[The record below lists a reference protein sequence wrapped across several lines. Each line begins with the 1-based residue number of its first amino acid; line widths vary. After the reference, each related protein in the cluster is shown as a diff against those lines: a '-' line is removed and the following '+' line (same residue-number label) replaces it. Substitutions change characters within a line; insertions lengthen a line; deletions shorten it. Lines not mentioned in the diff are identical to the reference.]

1 MIKMKNFTHIN
12 NSGEANMV
20 DISDKKASKR
30 VAIASGSVNVSKK
43 TLELIKNDNVEKG
56 DIFSTARIA
65 GIMASKKTHEL
76 IPLCHNIN
84 IDYIKVDIS
93 VDSKMSSINV
103 ICESQTT
110 QKTGVEMEALVACSV
125 ACLTI
130 YDMIKSRDK
139 KASITDIKLDFKS
152 GGKSGIYKRNELAKT

>member
-1 MIKMKNFTHIN
+1 MKNFTHIN
-12 NSGEANMV
+12 NSGDANMV

-84 IDYIKVDIS
+84 IDFIKVDIS
-93 VDSKMSSINV
+93 LDSKMSSINV

-139 KASITDIKLDFKS
+139 KASITNIKLDFKS
-152 GGKSGIYKRNELAKT
+152 GGKSGIYKRR

>member
-1 MIKMKNFTHIN
+1 MKNFTHIN

-43 TLELIKNDNVEKG
+43 ILELIKNDNIEKG

-84 IDYIKVDIS
+84 IDFIKVDIS

-152 GGKSGIYKRNELAKT
+152 GGKSGIYNRR

>member
-1 MIKMKNFTHIN
+1 MKNFTHIN

-20 DISDKKASKR
+20 DISDKKTSKR
-30 VAIASGSVNVSKK
+30 VAIASGSVSVSKK
-43 TLELIKNDNVEKG
+43 TLELIKNDNIEKG

-84 IDYIKVDIS
+84 IDFIRVDIS
-93 VDSKMSSINV
+93 VDSKMSLINV

>member
-1 MIKMKNFTHIN
+1 MKNFTHIN

-84 IDYIKVDIS
+84 IDFIQTQVEKLQKDLASGKAHSFTGPIYDQKGNLLVAEGKVADDGMLAGMS
-93 VDSKMSSINV
+93 VYVK
-103 ICESQTT
+103 
-110 QKTGVEMEALVACSV
+110 GVEG
-125 ACLTI
+125 
-130 YDMIKSRDK
+130 
-139 KASITDIKLDFKS
+139 DIPK
-152 GGKSGIYKRNELAKT
+152 

>member
-1 MIKMKNFTHIN
+1 MKNFTHIN

-43 TLELIKNDNVEKG
+43 TVELIKNDNIEKG
-56 DIFSTARIA
+56 DIFSTARMA

-84 IDYIKVDIS
+84 IDFIKVDIS
-93 VDSKMSSINV
+93 VDNKMTSINV
-103 ICESQTT
+103 VCESQTT

-152 GGKSGIYKRNELAKT
+152 GGKSGIYKRR

>member
-1 MIKMKNFTHIN
+1 MKNFTHIN
-12 NSGEANMV
+12 NSGDANMV

-84 IDYIKVDIS
+84 IDFIKVDIS

-152 GGKSGIYKRNELAKT
+152 GGKSGIFKRND

>member
-1 MIKMKNFTHIN
+1 MKNFTHIN

>member
-1 MIKMKNFTHIN
+1 MKNFTHIN

-43 TLELIKNDNVEKG
+43 TVELIKNDNIEKG
-56 DIFSTARIA
+56 DIFSTARMA

-84 IDYIKVDIS
+84 IDFIKVDIS
-93 VDSKMSSINV
+93 VDSKMTSINV

-152 GGKSGIYKRNELAKT
+152 GGKSGIYKRR

>member
-1 MIKMKNFTHIN
+1 MKNFTHIN
-12 NSGEANMV
+12 NSGDANMV
-20 DISDKKASKR
+20 DISDKKVSKR
-30 VAIASGSVNVSKK
+30 VAIASGSVNVSKN

-84 IDYIKVDIS
+84 IDFIKVDIS

>member
-1 MIKMKNFTHIN
+1 MKNFTHIN

-30 VAIASGSVNVSKK
+30 VAIASGSVNISKK

-65 GIMASKKTHEL
+65 GIIASKKTHEL

-84 IDYIKVDIS
+84 IDFIKVDIS

-139 KASITDIKLDFKS
+139 KASITNIKLDFKS
-152 GGKSGIYKRNELAKT
+152 GGKSGIYKRR

>member
-1 MIKMKNFTHIN
+1 
-12 NSGEANMV
+12 MV

-84 IDYIKVDIS
+84 IDFIKVEIS

-139 KASITDIKLDFKS
+139 KASITNIKLDFKS
-152 GGKSGIYKRNELAKT
+152 GGKSGIYKRR

>member
-1 MIKMKNFTHIN
+1 MKNFTHIN

-43 TLELIKNDNVEKG
+43 TVELIENDNIEKG
-56 DIFSTARIA
+56 DIFSTARMA

-84 IDYIKVDIS
+84 IDLIKVDIS
-93 VDSKMSSINV
+93 VDNKMTSINV
-103 ICESQTT
+103 VCESQTT

-152 GGKSGIYKRNELAKT
+152 GGKSGIYKRR

>member
-1 MIKMKNFTHIN
+1 MKNFTHIN
-12 NSGEANMV
+12 NSGDANMV

-84 IDYIKVDIS
+84 IDFIKVDIS

-139 KASITDIKLDFKS
+139 K
-152 GGKSGIYKRNELAKT
+152 RQ

>member
-1 MIKMKNFTHIN
+1 MKNFTHIN
-12 NSGEANMV
+12 NSGDANMV

-65 GIMASKKTHEL
+65 GIIASKKTHEL

-84 IDYIKVDIS
+84 IDFIKVEIS

-139 KASITDIKLDFKS
+139 KASITNIKLDFKS
-152 GGKSGIYKRNELAKT
+152 GGKSGIYKRR

>member
-1 MIKMKNFTHIN
+1 
-12 NSGEANMV
+12 MV

-43 TLELIKNDNVEKG
+43 TLDLIKNDNVEKG
-56 DIFSTARIA
+56 DLFSTARIA
-65 GIMASKKTHEL
+65 GIIASKKTHEL

-84 IDYIKVDIS
+84 IDFIKVDIS

-139 KASITDIKLDFKS
+139 KASITNIKLDFKS
-152 GGKSGIYKRNELAKT
+152 GGKSGIYKRR

>member
-1 MIKMKNFTHIN
+1 MKNFTHIN

-65 GIMASKKTHEL
+65 GIIASKKTHEL

-84 IDYIKVDIS
+84 IDFIKVDIS
-93 VDSKMSSINV
+93 IDRKMSSINV

-139 KASITDIKLDFKS
+139 KASITNIKLDFKS
-152 GGKSGIYKRNELAKT
+152 GGKSGIYKRR

>member
-1 MIKMKNFTHIN
+1 MKNFTHIN
-12 NSGEANMV
+12 NFGEANMV

-65 GIMASKKTHEL
+65 GIIASKKTHEL

-84 IDYIKVDIS
+84 IDFIKVDIS
-93 VDSKMSSINV
+93 IDRKMSSINV

-139 KASITDIKLDFKS
+139 KASITNIKLDFKS
-152 GGKSGIYKRNELAKT
+152 GGKSGIYKRR

>member
-1 MIKMKNFTHIN
+1 MKNFTHIN
-12 NSGEANMV
+12 NSGDANMV

-84 IDYIKVDIS
+84 IDFIKVDIS
-93 VDSKMSSINV
+93 LDSKMSSINV
-103 ICESQTT
+103 ICESQTM

-152 GGKSGIYKRNELAKT
+152 GVKSGIYKIR

>member
-1 MIKMKNFTHIN
+1 MKNFTHIN

-43 TLELIKNDNVEKG
+43 TVELIKNDNVEKG

-84 IDYIKVDIS
+84 IDFIKVDMS

-152 GGKSGIYKRNELAKT
+152 GGKSGIYKRI

>member
-1 MIKMKNFTHIN
+1 MKNFTHIN

-65 GIMASKKTHEL
+65 GIIASKKTHEL

-84 IDYIKVDIS
+84 IDFIKVDIS
-93 VDSKMSSINV
+93 VDSKMTSINV

-152 GGKSGIYKRNELAKT
+152 GGKSGIYKRR

>member
-1 MIKMKNFTHIN
+1 MKNFTHIN

-65 GIMASKKTHEL
+65 GIIASKKTHEL

-84 IDYIKVDIS
+84 IDFIKVDIS
-93 VDSKMSSINV
+93 VDSKMTSINV

-139 KASITDIKLDFKS
+139 KASITNIKLDFKS
-152 GGKSGIYKRNELAKT
+152 GGKSGIYKRR

>member
-1 MIKMKNFTHIN
+1 MKNFTHIN

-43 TLELIKNDNVEKG
+43 TLDLIKNDNVEKG

-65 GIMASKKTHEL
+65 GIMASKKTPEL

-84 IDYIKVDIS
+84 IDFIRVDIS

-139 KASITDIKLDFKS
+139 KATITDIKLNFKS
-152 GGKSGIYKRNELAKT
+152 GGKSGIYKRR

>member
-1 MIKMKNFTHIN
+1 MKNFTHIN
-12 NSGEANMV
+12 NSGDANMV

-43 TLELIKNDNVEKG
+43 TLDLIKNDNVEKG

-65 GIMASKKTHEL
+65 GIIASKKTHEL

-84 IDYIKVDIS
+84 IDFIKVDIS

>member
-1 MIKMKNFTHIN
+1 MKNFTHIN

-43 TLELIKNDNVEKG
+43 TLELIKNVNVEKG

-84 IDYIKVDIS
+84 IDFIKVDIS
-93 VDSKMSSINV
+93 LDSKMSSINV
-103 ICESQTT
+103 ICESQTM

-139 KASITDIKLDFKS
+139 KASITNIKLDFKS
-152 GGKSGIYKRNELAKT
+152 GGKSGIYKRR

>member
-1 MIKMKNFTHIN
+1 MKNFTHIN
-12 NSGEANMV
+12 NSGDANMV

-84 IDYIKVDIS
+84 IDFIKVEIS

-139 KASITDIKLDFKS
+139 KASITNIKLDFKS
-152 GGKSGIYKRNELAKT
+152 GGKSGVYKRR

>member
-1 MIKMKNFTHIN
+1 MKNFTHIN
-12 NSGEANMV
+12 NSGDANMV

-43 TLELIKNDNVEKG
+43 ILELIKNDNVEKG

-84 IDYIKVDIS
+84 IDFIKVEIS

-139 KASITDIKLDFKS
+139 KASITNIKLDFKS
-152 GGKSGIYKRNELAKT
+152 GGKSGIYKRR

>member
-1 MIKMKNFTHIN
+1 MKNFTHIN

-20 DISDKKASKR
+20 DISDKKTSKR

-43 TLELIKNDNVEKG
+43 ALELIKNNNIEKG

-84 IDYIKVDIS
+84 IDFIKVDIS

-152 GGKSGIYKRNELAKT
+152 GGKSGIYNRR

>member
-1 MIKMKNFTHIN
+1 MKNFTHIN

-30 VAIASGSVNVSKK
+30 VAIASASVNVSKK
-43 TLELIKNDNVEKG
+43 TLELIKNDSVEKG

-84 IDYIKVDIS
+84 IDFIKVDMS

-152 GGKSGIYKRNELAKT
+152 GGKSGIYKRI

>member
-1 MIKMKNFTHIN
+1 MKNFTHIN

-20 DISDKKASKR
+20 DISDKKTSKR

-43 TLELIKNDNVEKG
+43 TLELIKNDNIEKG

-84 IDYIKVDIS
+84 IDFIKVDIS

-152 GGKSGIYKRNELAKT
+152 GGKSGIYNRRSTC

>member
-1 MIKMKNFTHIN
+1 MKNFTHIN
-12 NSGEANMV
+12 NSGDANMV

-65 GIMASKKTHEL
+65 GIIASKKTHEL

-84 IDYIKVDIS
+84 IDFIKVDIS

-152 GGKSGIYKRNELAKT
+152 GGKSGIYKRR

>member
-1 MIKMKNFTHIN
+1 MTSLTKKIFTHIN
-12 NSGEANMV
+12 SSGEANMV
-20 DISDKKASKR
+20 DVSHKKPSNR
-30 VAIASGSVNVSKK
+30 IAIASGSLNVSNK
-43 TLELIKNDNVEKG
+43 TLELIKGDNIEKG

-84 IDYIKVDIS
+84 LDFVKVDIE
-93 VDSKMSSINV
+93 VDEKMSSINV
-103 ICESQTT
+103 ISESHTT
-110 QKTGVEMEALVACSV
+110 QKTGVEMEAMVACSV

-130 YDMIKSRDK
+130 YDMIKSIDK

-152 GGKSGIYKRNELAKT
+152 GGKSRTYKRR

>member
-1 MIKMKNFTHIN
+1 MKNFTHIN

-65 GIMASKKTHEL
+65 GIMASKKTPEL

-84 IDYIKVDIS
+84 IDFTMVDIS

-139 KASITDIKLDFKS
+139 KATITDIKLNFKS
-152 GGKSGIYKRNELAKT
+152 GGKSGIYKRR

>member
-1 MIKMKNFTHIN
+1 MKNFTHIN

-20 DISDKKASKR
+20 DISDKKDSKR

-84 IDYIKVDIS
+84 IDFIKVDIS

>member
-1 MIKMKNFTHIN
+1 MKNFTHIN
-12 NSGEANMV
+12 NSGKANMV

-65 GIMASKKTHEL
+65 GIIASKKTHEL

-84 IDYIKVDIS
+84 IDFIKVDIS

>member
-1 MIKMKNFTHIN
+1 MKNFTHIN
-12 NSGEANMV
+12 NSGDANMV

-84 IDYIKVDIS
+84 IDFIKVEIS

-103 ICESQTT
+103 ICESQTM

-139 KASITDIKLDFKS
+139 KASITNIKLDFKS
-152 GGKSGIYKRNELAKT
+152 GGKSGIYKRR

>member
-1 MIKMKNFTHIN
+1 MKNFTHIN

-43 TLELIKNDNVEKG
+43 TVELIKNDNIEKG

-84 IDYIKVDIS
+84 IDFIKVDIS
-93 VDSKMSSINV
+93 VDNKMTSINV
-103 ICESQTT
+103 VCESQTT

-152 GGKSGIYKRNELAKT
+152 GGKSGIYKRR

>member
-1 MIKMKNFTHIN
+1 MKNFTHIN

-84 IDYIKVDIS
+84 IDFIKVDIS

>member
-1 MIKMKNFTHIN
+1 MKNFTHIN
-12 NSGEANMV
+12 NSGDANMV

-43 TLELIKNDNVEKG
+43 TFELIKNDNVEKG

-65 GIMASKKTHEL
+65 GIIASKKTHEL

-84 IDYIKVDIS
+84 IDFIKVEIS

-110 QKTGVEMEALVACSV
+110 QKTGVEMEALVACSI

-139 KASITDIKLDFKS
+139 KASITNIKLDFKS
-152 GGKSGIYKRNELAKT
+152 GGKSGIYKRR